1 MDKIS
6 ARTLFTPTHLKGTIM
21 KSIRR
26 TFLLAAS
33 LAVACSTSATWAQAA
48 YPGKPISIVVAY
60 PAGGDTD
67 LLARLFAEKLT
78 TRLGQPVVV
87 ENRPGATGVIGSSFV
102 AKAPADGYTLLL
114 TPGSLPYAQLVLK
127 VGPNGGYDAL
137 NGFTPIIQAGS
148 VPLFLVAGANSGFKS
163 FKDVVAAAKGGK
175 VSYATAGTGSIHHIL
190 GEVVNNATGV
200 RFDHVPYKGVAPA
213 INDVLGGHIP
223 MTYISLGT
231 VKPYL
236 PSGKLVA
243 LAVTSRERTPLE
255 PNVPT
260 LYELGY
266 KVDLDT
272 WYGLFGPK
280 GMPSGV
286 VKTLNEHLNV
296 ILKMPDVVARMAT
309 LGAIPVGGSPET
321 LGKLNAATHEQFGKI
336 IKDLRIQ
343 AD

>member
-1 MDKIS
+1 
-6 ARTLFTPTHLKGTIM
+6 M
-21 KSIRR
+21 KSIRPA
-26 TFLLAAS
+26 FLLAAS
-33 LAVACSTSATWAQAA
+33 LAATCLSSVTWAQA

-78 TRLGQPVVV
+78 TRLGQTVVV
-87 ENRPGATGVIGSSFV
+87 ENRPGATGVIGSSYV
-102 AKAPADGYTLLL
+102 SKAPADGHTLLL

-127 VGPNGGYDAL
+127 AGSNGGYDPL
-137 NGFTPIIQAGS
+137 NGFTPIIQAGK

-163 FKDVVAAAKGGK
+163 FKDVVAAAKSGQ
-175 VSYATAGTGSIHHIL
+175 VNYATAGTGSIHHIL
-190 GEVVNNATGV
+190 GEVVNNAIGV
-200 RFDHVPYKGVAPA
+200 RFNHVPYKGVAPA

-255 PNVPT
+255 PGVPT
-260 LYELGY
+260 LYESGY

-280 GMPSGV
+280 GMPPAV
-286 VKTLNEHLNV
+286 VKTLNEHLNE
-296 ILKMPDVVARMAT
+296 ILKMPDVVARMAS
-309 LGAIPVGGSPET
+309 LGANPTGGPPET
-321 LGKLNAATHEQFGKI
+321 LGKLNAATYEQFAKI